1 MNKKKNLIVE
11 IATLPSVARND
22 KKIGEFPSLSAISG
36 IKPRPHERGAV
47 LAIALMVSVFMVI
60 LAIPFMTKLSGRYRT
75 TEKAHDT
82 LSALNLAEAGVERG
96 IWEMNYGNIS
106 SWSGSSLERT
116 LALNNFAASNGAVV
130 GDIAVSVF
138 HTDSATPIVESTGSV
153 VHIGTK
159 KVSKT
164 LRVVLTLP
172 DGPFDFG
179 IFGDEQ
185 VDIHDDVLVDS
196 YDSSAGAYGGDNVH
210 AHANIGSNVDNHKKH
225 DPNHGDYT
233 DGTHHGKIKIHDHS
247 DVEGD
252 AYSGYN
258 SDPDKSIEVR
268 DKSKL
273 NGNKYALDSVIDYPS
288 VTKPTGLTYYGDFHA
303 DQHESITISESGQ
316 YHKFEISDKATVTIT
331 GDVTLYVTDEFKIRN
346 ESALVVVPG
355 ATLTVIIDRKLTME
369 DHAVFDNQSHDP
381 KNVLI
386 CGTENHKEDINW
398 RSENDFYGVFY
409 APEARFKME
418 RDGNVFGS
426 VKARKVDI
434 KKNASFHYDEA
445 LAGFNPAALN
455 GGASPL
461 LTVKSWQEKII

>member
-1 MNKKKNLIVE
+1 MNKKKSLIME
-11 IATLPSVARND
+11 IATPPSVARND
-22 KKIGEFPSLSAISG
+22 KKTGEFPSLSAISG
-36 IKPRPHERGAV
+36 IKPRRRERGAV
-47 LAIALMVSVFMVI
+47 LAIALMVSVFLVI

-82 LSALNLAEAGVERG
+82 LSALNLAEAGIERG

-116 LALNNFAASNGAVV
+116 LALNNFAASSGAVV

-138 HTDSATPIVESTGSV
+138 HTESATPIVESTGSV

-164 LRVVLTLP
+164 LRVVLTQP

-210 AHANIGSNVDNHKKH
+210 ARANVGANVDGSRKHKDKH
-225 DPNHGDYT
+225 DDHD
-233 DGTHHGKIKIHDHS
+233 DGTHHGKLKIHDHS
-247 DVEGD
+247 IVNGD
-252 AYSGYN
+252 AYSGYE
-258 SDPDKSIEVR
+258 SDPNKTIEVR
-268 DKSKL
+268 DHSTL
-273 NGNKYALDSVIDYPS
+273 NGNKFALDSVKDYPS
-288 VTKPTGLTYYGDFHA
+288 VTKPTGLTNYGDFHA
-303 DQHESITISESGQ
+303 DHENEVIISQSGQ
-316 YHKFEISDKATVTIT
+316 YHKFEISGKATVTIT

-346 ESALVVVPG
+346 ESALVVIPG

-381 KNVLI
+381 RNVLI
-386 CGTENHKEDINW
+386 CGTDQHKEDINW
-398 RSENDFYGVFY
+398 KSENDFYGVFY
-409 APEARFKME
+409 APEAKFKME

-426 VKARKVDI
+426 VKARKVQI
-434 KKNASFHYDEA
+434 KKKANFHYDES